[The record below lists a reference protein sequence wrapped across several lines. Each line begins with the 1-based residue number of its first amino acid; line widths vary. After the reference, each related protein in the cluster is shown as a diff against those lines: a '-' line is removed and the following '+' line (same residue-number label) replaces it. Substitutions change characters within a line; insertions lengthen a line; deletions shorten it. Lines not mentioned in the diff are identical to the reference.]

1 MALTPWHSALVA
13 TTCRHVK
20 VDVIAFNISLNG
32 MSRFGMWI
40 RALNMLKSF
49 KQTLRFNVIT
59 LGSLVKCCTRAIAWL
74 SSLQLYTTEFLS
86 TIPANEIVMNS
97 VMASLT
103 ERWRKAL
110 RFLVSDKRHV
120 DVISYNTVLRSKW
133 NWWKSLQLM
142 MDMTARGL
150 CGTVVTLNTLLSS
163 LPWLQAWTFLKE
175 AENRCGDKVDT
186 LSYNSCIKGSRWTQ
200 VLALRHQMLPRRLEV
215 TAVTFTSI
223 MTTLETTGMWQEAV
237 AHFELWNQQWYSA
250 QGEATIAVS
259 NAAINGLG
267 QNGEWAKSLSLT
279 YGLMASGVLADIITW
294 GSTIMACE
302 SMERWQRA
310 LVLCAEVWRHREA
323 EQNHIIFNAA
333 ACACAQ
339 GEQWQQALQLL
350 RNAMVCQVELNIL
363 VYNSILAACSK
374 AARWQESLEVLAHL
388 NRRKTQ
394 WGVSMASIKTYNTV
408 LSALSAETK
417 WREAG

>member
-1 MALTPWHSALVA
+1 
-13 TTCRHVK
+13 
-20 VDVIAFNISLNG
+20 
-32 MSRFGMWI
+32 MSRVGRWI
-40 RALNMLKSF
+40 QAVNILKSF
-49 KQTLRFNVIT
+49 KQTLQFNVIT

-86 TIPANEIVMNS
+86 AIPANEIVMNS
-97 VMASLT
+97 VMASMT
-103 ERWRKAL
+103 ERWRTAL
-110 RFLVSDKRHV
+110 CFLVSDKCQV
-120 DVISYNTVLRSKW
+120 DVITYNTALRATW

-150 CGTVVTLNTLLSS
+150 CGTVITLNTLLSS

-175 AENRCGDKVDT
+175 AENRGGDKVDT
-186 LSYNSCIKGSRWTQ
+186 LSYNSCIKGSRWRQ
-200 VLALRHQMLPRRLEV
+200 VLALCHQMWPRRLDV

-223 MTTLETTGMWQEAV
+223 MTTLETTGMWQEVV
-237 AHFELWNQQWYSA
+237 AQFELWNQQWYSH
-250 QGEATIAVS
+250 GEATIAVS

-279 YGLMASGVLADIITW
+279 YDLARSRLADIITW
-294 GSTIMACE
+294 GSTIVACE

-310 LVLCAEVWRHREA
+310 LALCAEVWRHREA
-323 EQNHIIFNAA
+323 ENSIILNSA

-339 GEQWQQALQLL
+339 GELWQQALQLL
-350 RNAMVCQVELNIL
+350 RNATVSQVQLNIL

-374 AARWQESLEVLAHL
+374 AARWQESLEILAHL
-388 NRRKTQ
+388 NRRNGTQ
-394 WGVSMASIKTYNTV
+394 GGVPTASIKTYNTV

-417 WREAG
+417 WREASGLGHFLSWHVKAVAG